1 MARHRSLD
9 EIVEE
14 IEHARPVHPLREL
27 IAHRFY
33 LDNWISYEGGL
44 ALVLFNGLLAVP
56 FIFSLFFYP
65 VQALTGLGVV
75 LIVTGVLYTGFVI
88 SRARNADKR
97 RRLSSTE

>member
-1 MARHRSLD
+1 MARHRTLD

-33 LDNWISYEGGL
+33 LDKWISYEGGL
-44 ALVLFNGLLAVP
+44 SLALFNGLLAVP

-65 VQALTGLGVV
+65 VQALTGLGVA
-75 LIVTGVLYTGFVI
+75 LIAVGALYTAFVI
-88 SRARNADKR
+88 SRRRTKR
-97 RRLSSTE
+97 P